1 MDVTLPAVAG
11 LPVDQHLGNL
21 EGKEMRFGTSAGAT
35 YAAVTT
41 DVTCGSI
48 NAEADSLHPMAGLSP
63 MIGMWLNCV
72 FGGKGVGM
80 INMLIYVIIG
90 IFVAGMMVGRT
101 PEYLGKKIGARE
113 VKLAIVTL
121 LVHPFL
127 ILVPT
132 GLFAATSWGLLAV
145 SNPGPH
151 GLSQMLYQFSSAS
164 ANNGSA
170 FDGLGVVYGFANNAS
185 PAPTAIAWD
194 IAAGLVMVFGRYL
207 PIVAPIAMAASL
219 GAKKSAPFGLGTLR
233 TDTVTFRR
241 PPARDDPH
249 RRRPALPACRRPGT
263 AGGSPG
269 PHAVRGLTRDMPL
282 KSSKEEF

>member
-1 MDVTLPAVAG
+1 MV
-11 LPVDQHLGNL
+11 
-21 EGKEMRFGTSAGAT
+21 
-35 YAAVTT
+35 
-41 DVTCGSI
+41 
-48 NAEADSLHPMAGLSP
+48 
-63 MIGMWLNCV
+63 GMWLNCI

-121 LVHPFL
+121 LVHPFM
-127 ILVPT
+127 ILLPT

-145 SNPGPH
+145 SNPGAH

-170 FDGLGVVYGFANNAS
+170 FDGLGVVYGFANNPN
-185 PAPTAIAWD
+185 PAPTAMAWD
-194 IAAGLVMVFGRYL
+194 IAAGLVIIFGRYL

-219 GAKKSAPFGLGTLR
+219 GAKKSRPLRPWNAPHGHRDLR
-233 TDTVTFRR
+233 GA
-241 PPARDDPH
+241 PPRDDPH
-249 RRRPALPACRRPGT
+249 RRRPALPAGRRAGT
-263 AGGSPG
+263 AGRAFR
-269 PHAVRGLTRDMPL
+269 PHPLRRLMMPQPDVQPEKCEKESRGVAMNKSRRFERQHARGQNARRRPPPESGGAAGGRDRR
-282 KSSKEEF
+282 SRR

>member
-1 MDVTLPAVAG
+1 MTVPAVAG

-127 ILVPT
+127 ILLPT
-132 GLFAATSWGLLAV
+132 GLFAATSWGLARREQSRLATV
-145 SNPGPH
+145 FRRCSTSSPRPRPITARP
-151 GLSQMLYQFSSAS
+151 STASAS
-164 ANNGSA
+164 ST
-170 FDGLGVVYGFANNAS
+170 AS
-185 PAPTAIAWD
+185 PTTRAP
-194 IAAGLVMVFGRYL
+194 
-207 PIVAPIAMAASL
+207 
-219 GAKKSAPFGLGTLR
+219 
-233 TDTVTFRR
+233 RR
-241 PPARDDPH
+241 PPSH
-249 RRRPALPACRRPGT
+249 GISRRA
-263 AGGSPG
+263 S
-269 PHAVRGLTRDMPL
+269 
-282 KSSKEEF
+282 